1 MGEQTILLIERQT
14 GTASTFATP
23 LERKGYELVVVPTG
37 SRALEQAGEIDP
49 VLMILNAASLGSSG
63 VRICSRLHDEVGVPI
78 IHIVEEGMS
87 PPPDH
92 MCHVFLR
99 LPFTARKLVNR
110 IKRLLPSNREH
121 SIQVGS
127 VELLSAVRV
136 VKVPGKET
144 RLTPKATSLLEVF
157 LNHPGETLDRGYLMR
172 QVWDTNYV
180 GDTRTLDVHIRWIRQ
195 AIEPEP
201 GSPHLIRTIRGV
213 GYRFEPG
220 GLDER
225 GKEDALD

>member
-1 MGEQTILLIERQT
+1 MGEPTILLIERQT
-14 GTASTFATP
+14 STTSTFAVP
-23 LERKGYELVVVPTG
+23 LERKGYQLVVVPTG
-37 SRALEQAGEIDP
+37 SRALEKAPQVDP

-63 VRICSRLHDEVGVPI
+63 VRICSRLHDKVGVPI
-78 IHIVEEGMS
+78 IHIIKQATS
-87 PPPDH
+87 LPPNRG
-92 MCHVFLR
+92 CNVCLE

-121 SIQVGS
+121 SVQVGP
-127 VELLSAVRV
+127 VELLPSVRV
-136 VKVPGKET
+136 VKVTEKET

-157 LNHPGETLDRGYLMR
+157 LSHPGETLDRGYLMR

-201 GSPHLIRTIRGV
+201 GSPLLIRTVRGV
-213 GYRFEPG
+213 GYRFEPD

-225 GKEDALD
+225 EAGSAG

>member
-14 GTASTFATP
+14 STASTFATP

-37 SRALEQAGEIDP
+37 SRALDQAGEIDP

-78 IHIVEEGMS
+78 IHIVEENVSS
-87 PPPDH
+87 PPD
-92 MCHVFLR
+92 CACSVFLK

-121 SIQVGS
+121 STQVGS

-157 LNHPGETLDRGYLMR
+157 LNHPDETLDRGYLMR

-220 GLDER
+220 GLDEH
-225 GKEDALD
+225 KKDASD

>member
-14 GTASTFATP
+14 STASTFATP

-78 IHIVEEGMS
+78 IHIVEEDMS

-92 MCHVFLR
+92 MCHVFLK

-127 VELLSAVRV
+127 VELLPAVRV
-136 VKVPGKET
+136 VKVPEKET

-157 LNHPGETLDRGYLMR
+157 LNHPDETLDRGYLMR

-225 GKEDALD
+225 GKEDASD